1 VSPPGLEDL
10 FDDITAPL
18 TSGGRLPGFAGATGW
33 VNSEPLGEVELRG
46 RVVLADFCT
55 YTCINWLRTLGYV
68 RAWADRYA
76 DHGLTVVGVHTPE
89 FPFEADAE
97 NVRRELATMDV
108 TYPVAIDSDYAIWNA
123 FANRYWPAVYIA
135 DAKGRIRHHQF
146 GEGGYEECE
155 RTIQRHLRDAGRE
168 GVPDDLVSPANEG
181 VEKQADWEDLRSPE
195 TYLNVRAPGRGRDDL
210 ELNQWALIGDWR
222 TGARA
227 SVLTAAGGAIAFRFH
242 ARDVNLVLGPGGRD
256 APPVPVRVTIDG
268 RPPGESHGL
277 DVDAAGE
284 GEVRDQRLYQLV
296 RRPGRGGDATFE
308 VAFDAPGVEAYVF
321 TFG

>member
-1 VSPPGLEDL
+1 VTAPGLEDL
-10 FDDITAPL
+10 FDGITTPL
-18 TSGGRLPGFAGATGW
+18 SSGGRLPGFAGATGW
-33 VNSEPLGEVELRG
+33 VNSTPLGEAELRG

-97 NVRRELATMDV
+97 NVRRELAAIDV

-123 FANRYWPAVYIA
+123 FGNRYWPAVYIA
-135 DAKGRIRHHQF
+135 DAQGKIRHHQF

-155 RTIQRHLRDAGRE
+155 RTIQRYLREAGRE
-168 GVPDDLVSPANEG
+168 GIPDDLASPADEG
-181 VEKQADWEDLRSPE
+181 IEMQADWEDLRSPE
-195 TYLNVRAPGRGRDDL
+195 TYLNARAPGRGRDDL
-210 ELNQWALIGDWR
+210 DLNQWALLGDWQTDR
-222 TGARA
+222 RA
-227 SVLTAAGGAIAFRFH
+227 SVLNAAGGAVAFRFH
-242 ARDVNLVLGPGGRD
+242 ARDVNLVAGPSGRGTE
-256 APPVPVRVTIDG
+256 PVPMRVTVDG
-268 RPPGESHGL
+268 RPPGEARGL

-284 GEVRDQRLYQLV
+284 GEVRDQRLYQLI
-296 RRPGRGGDATFE
+296 RRSGRGDDATFE
-308 VAFDAPGVEAYVF
+308 VTFDAPGVEAYVF

>member
-1 VSPPGLEDL
+1 VSAPGLEDL
-10 FDDITAPL
+10 FDGITAPL

-33 VNSEPLGEVELRG
+33 VNSEPLGEAELRG

-68 RAWADRYA
+68 RAWAERYA
-76 DHGLTVVGVHTPE
+76 EHGLTVVGVHTPE

-97 NVRRELATMDV
+97 NVRRELAAMDV
-108 TYPVAIDSDYAIWNA
+108 TCPVAIDSDYAIWNA
-123 FANRYWPAVYIA
+123 FANRYWPAVYVA
-135 DAKGRIRHHQF
+135 DAGGKIRHHQF

-155 RTIQRHLRDAGRE
+155 RTIQRYLRDAGRE
-168 GVPDDLVSPANEG
+168 GAPDDLVSPANEG
-181 VEKQADWEDLRSPE
+181 VEMQADWEDLRSPE
-195 TYLNVRAPGRGRDDL
+195 TYLNARASGRGRDDL
-210 ELNQWALIGDWR
+210 ELNRWALLGDWR

-227 SVLTAAGGAIAFRFH
+227 SVLNAAGGAIAFRFH
-242 ARDVNLVLGPGGRD
+242 ARDVNLVLGPGRRD
-256 APPVPVRVTIDG
+256 AASVPMRVTIDG

-277 DVDAAGE
+277 DVDAAGA

-296 RRPGRGGDATFE
+296 RRPGRGGDANFE
-308 VAFDAPGVEAYVF
+308 VTFDAPGVEAYVF

>member
-1 VSPPGLEDL
+1 VSAPGLEDL
-10 FDDITAPL
+10 FDGLTAPL

-33 VNSEPLGEVELRG
+33 VNSEPLGEAELRG

-68 RAWADRYA
+68 RAWAGRYA

-89 FPFEADAE
+89 FPFEAEAE
-97 NVRRELATMDV
+97 NVRRELAAMDV

-135 DAKGRIRHHQF
+135 DARGKIRHHQF

-155 RTIQRHLRDAGRE
+155 RAIQRYLRDAGRE

-181 VEKQADWEDLRSPE
+181 VEMQADWEDLRSPE
-195 TYLNVRAPGRGRDDL
+195 TYLNLRAPGRDRDEL

-227 SVLTAAGGAIAFRFH
+227 SVLNAAGGAIAFRFH
-242 ARDVNLVLGPGGRD
+242 AHDVNLVLGPGCRTG
-256 APPVPVRVTIDG
+256 APAPMRATIDG
-268 RPPGESHGL
+268 RPSGESHGL

-296 RRPGRGGDATFE
+296 RRPGRGDDTTCEVTF
-308 VAFDAPGVEAYVF
+308 DPPGVEAYVF